1 MFSVFNLKILGF
13 VSVGLALLI
22 TAVVII
28 GIVFSLAFQKKQR
41 KKQEVVEQLMKEK
54 EGKTIN
60 SVMNKN
66 YSATAKSK
74 DNIELMQKLYDSY
87 IEYQTRFNELDK
99 SYDNFVTPTLKEY
112 SDQKIDL
119 LKSRNSKEVR
129 EKIELINYTIV
140 EKREKS
146 LKFRLTINCVEYAM
160 RNDNITRGSNINK
173 MEEILLLT
181 CRKVEEDWVVDRV
194 DKIYE
199 NRL

>member
-119 LKSRNSKEVR
+119 LKSRDSKEVR